1 MFANNPEL
9 RNQVLAFNQAS
20 DLLNTSNFIPA
31 AEGTSALAPARTS
44 GAIPQEALD
53 KYPVFEDTDDDFTG
67 LTVSA
72 DYGDQVDIPEGKEF
86 SYTIFPRNYTD
97 LPLGQQYEYVV
108 MTDGTKYLYTDD
120 PEDPE
125 NYLDPVKV
133 SEIAELSPSESIIE
147 SAAGE
152 QEG

>member
-1 MFANNPEL
+1 
-9 RNQVLAFNQAS
+9 
-20 DLLNTSNFIPA
+20 
-31 AEGTSALAPARTS
+31 
-44 GAIPQEALD
+44 
-53 KYPVFEDTDDDFTG
+53 
-67 LTVSA
+67 
-72 DYGDQVDIPEGKEF
+72 
-86 SYTIFPRNYTD
+86 
-97 LPLGQQYEYVV
+97 